1 MKWTIG
7 TIAWLVFWCELG
19 CLVTASGQAKF
30 AGDEGLAY
38 NHKGMLESG
47 AP

>member
-1 MKWTIG
+1 M
-7 TIAWLVFWCELG
+7 A
-19 CLVTASGQAKF
+19 TASGQAEF
-30 AGDEGLAY
+30 AGEEGLAY